1 MNNKDRFQTKAI
13 HIGNK
18 PDKETGA
25 VSPPINLT
33 STFEQESVG
42 SDKGFD
48 YSEETLPEK
57 G

>member
-1 MNNKDRFQTKAI
+1 MNKKDRFQTRAI

-25 VSPPINLT
+25 VSPPIHLT

-42 SDKGFD
+42 N
-48 YSEETLPEK
+48 ERL
-57 G
+57 